1 MRSIYSASRTPSP
14 VPFLSRKLIQT
25 TATAY
30 STMTNPVST
39 GTLNAWKTQA
49 FKSDKNRLAQAA
61 ISRGNF
67 QDMIID
73 RSALNKNIGVFNTQ
87 IQLEGSPITYQRSSG
102 RCWIFAS
109 LNVLRIELQ
118 QKLKIPEFQ
127 FSQTYLFF
135 YDKLE
140 KSNWFLD
147 NVMDTASE
155 DLDSRLVQ
163 ELLKEPVNDG
173 GQFDMIINLV
183 EKYGLV
189 PLDVFPD
196 SWNSENS
203 RNMCYLITEKL
214 REYALVLRELVK
226 EGKKDQ
232 AVAMKSDFLQ
242 EIHTILCITL
252 GTPPAVDEK
261 FTWDFKT
268 RDKVSDSKEL
278 EVSAKKVETLSLT
291 PVELYQLIGID
302 FKKYF
307 SLINDPRNDYNQRYT
322 VDRLNNVAGGA
333 KAQVDYVNTDI
344 SELKKAAI
352 KALQNNEAVF
362 FGSDVG
368 KFGDRKSGVLD
379 NEAWDYDLGFNT
391 TMKLTKKQRL
401 QTGSSMMTHAM
412 AITAVHLDAAGKPV
426 RWRIENSWG
435 KDNGKDGY
443 YQMSDAWFDE
453 YVFQVVTCD
462 KYVDAQ
468 LLDILKQ
475 EPKVLPLWDPMGA
488 LARL

>member
-1 MRSIYSASRTPSP
+1 MRSIYRARAPTKTPLLAQHLANSH
-14 VPFLSRKLIQT
+14 R
-25 TATAY
+25 Y
-30 STMTNPVST
+30 STMSPNPVNTAS
-39 GTLNAWKTQA
+39 LDAWKTQA

-87 IQLEGSPITYQRSSG
+87 IQLEGTPITYQRSSG

-109 LNVLRIELQ
+109 LNVLRIALQ
-118 QKLKIPEFQ
+118 QKLKIPSFQ

-147 NVMDTASE
+147 NVIDTADQE
-155 DLDSRLVQ
+155 LDSRLVQ

-214 REYALVLRELVK
+214 REYALVLRELV
-226 EGKKDQ
+226 EAGKKDE
-232 AVAMKSDFLQ
+232 ALAMKADFLQ

-261 FTWDFKT
+261 FTWDFQT
-268 RDKVSDSKEL
+268 RDKVSEDKEL
-278 EVSAKKVETLSLT
+278 EISAKKVETLKLT
-291 PVELYQLIGID
+291 PKELYELIGID

-307 SLINDPRNDYNQRYT
+307 SLINDPRNEYNKRYT

-333 KAQVDYVNTDI
+333 KAHVDYVNTDI

-352 KALQNNEAVF
+352 KAIQNNEAVF

-379 NEAWDYDLGFNT
+379 NEAWDYTLGFNT
-391 TMKLTKKQRL
+391 SMKLTKKQRL

-412 AITAVHLDAAGKPV
+412 AITAVHLDESGKPV

-453 YVFQVVTCD
+453 YVFQVVTTD
-462 KYVDAQ
+462 KYVEPGV
-468 LLDILKQ
+468 LEILKQ
-475 EPKVLPLWDPMGA
+475 EPTVLPLWDPMGA